1 MSGPEVQELTVKVAR
16 LEEQIKAL
24 SDKISTLSVWIG
36 IIGSG
41 VFVAAI
47 KIIFTGSAS

>member
-1 MSGPEVQELTVKVAR
+1 MSEAEVQELTVKVAR

-24 SDKISTLSVWIG
+24 SDRISLLSAWMA

-41 VFVAAI
+41 VLVAAI
-47 KIIFTGSAS
+47 KIIFSGKVA